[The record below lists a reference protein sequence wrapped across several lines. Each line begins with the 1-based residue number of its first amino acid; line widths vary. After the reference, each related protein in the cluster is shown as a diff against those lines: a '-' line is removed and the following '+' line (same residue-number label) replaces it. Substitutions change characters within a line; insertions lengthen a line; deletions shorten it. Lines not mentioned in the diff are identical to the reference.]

1 MKTFFRK
8 LFNLRTDKELVG
20 LLYLHYEDWYI
31 CYNLERGKYKDVL
44 TMREHRRLLKLVTV
58 HLEGAKAA
66 STWCYK
72 RGLITQKDFLESHC
86 EKRHRKIF
94 LASLYDSTPEKGQL

>member
-20 LLYLHYEDWYI
+20 LLYLHYEKGYI
-31 CYNLERGKYKDVL
+31 CHNLERGEYKCAL
-44 TMREHRRLLKLVTV
+44 TRREHERLLKLVTV
-58 HLEGAKAA
+58 HLEGAKVA
-66 STWCYK
+66 STWCHR
-72 RGLITQKDFLESHC
+72 RGLITYEDFRESHC

-94 LASLYDSTPEKGQL
+94 LASLYDKVSKRNT

>member
-8 LFNLRTDKELVG
+8 LFNLRTDEELVG
-20 LLYLHYEDWYI
+20 LLYLYYEKGYI
-31 CYNLERGKYKDVL
+31 CYNLERGEYKDVL
-44 TMREHRRLLKLVTV
+44 TRREHERLLKLVTV
-58 HLEGAKAA
+58 HLEGAKVA

-72 RGLITQKDFLESHC
+72 RGLITQKDFWESHC

-94 LASLYDSTPEKGQL
+94 LASLYDEYSKKGRP